1 MIAII
6 MYCVREIANILNP
19 AMWKDEQYNSD
30 VYEALFCPNY
40 DYIIRI
46 NRGALLTQ
54 IAYFRKE
61 ISRLEQL
68 GDQEDAIKRVNEYI
82 TILGRIDTEI
92 DFDGL
97 PEEFIVQS

>member
-1 MIAII
+1 MRAII
-6 MYCVREIANILNP
+6 IYPVREIAKILNP
-19 AMWKDEQYNSD
+19 AMGKDEQFNSD

-46 NRGALLTQ
+46 NRGTLLTQ

-61 ISRLEQL
+61 ISRLERL
-68 GDQEDAIKRVNEYI
+68 GDQENAIKRVNEYI
-82 TILGRIDTEI
+82 TILGKIDTEI

>member
-1 MIAII
+1 MRAII
-6 MYCVREIANILNP
+6 MYPVREIAKILN
-19 AMWKDEQYNSD
+19 KDNDNKYMSII
-30 VYEALFCPNY
+30 YEALFQPEYNA
-40 DYIIRI
+40 IILI
-46 NRGALLTQ
+46 NRCILLVH

-68 GDQEDAIKRVNEYI
+68 GNQENAIKRVNKYI
-82 TILGRIDTEI
+82 TVLSQIDTEI